1 MRFSKNK
8 ILIIGILGLLFCLT
22 LFFSGVIVGRFSNV
36 GSIPLIFQKEDSTL
50 NILFK
55 PFIQAW
61 EIVHNQYLD
70 QPVDDTKLMRGAI
83 RGMMDSLG
91 DPYSS
96 YLDPDEFK
104 EQNLPLE
111 GEYTGIGAWVD
122 TSGELLI
129 IISSMPNSPAEKV
142 GLEPGDKVV
151 KIDNQNVTDLDPV
164 LVLRKI
170 LGPANTI
177 IHITVI
183 RGESELLDFEITRA
197 VIPIPSVETNL
208 IDDKI
213 GYIRL
218 YTFGVNS
225 YEEFTQALSQL
236 IEDGAQYIVFD
247 LRNNTGGY
255 VDSAID
261 ISSIFLEDKVV
272 FIEEWGDGTIKNYKT
287 EKDPTSVDIP
297 LYVLVNEGSAS
308 ASEITAGALQDYER
322 AILIGKTTF
331 GKGLIQYWIP
341 LEDENGAIRI
351 SIAHWLTPNGRLI
364 QDQGLSPD
372 IEIGFT
378 EADFNAGVD
387 PQLQAAIDQIYGSG
401 KRGC

>member
-8 ILIIGILGLLFCLT
+8 IIVVGLFGLLFCLT
-22 LFFSGVIVGRFSNV
+22 LFFSGVIVGRFSRI
-36 GSIPLIFQKEDSTL
+36 GPLPIIFQMDEGTL

-61 EIVHNQYLD
+61 EIVHDQYLD

-104 EQNLPLE
+104 EQNSPLE

-129 IISSMPNSPAEKV
+129 IISSMPNSPAEKA

-151 KIDNQNVTDLDPV
+151 KIDNLNVSDLDPV

-170 LGPANTI
+170 LGPANTK
-177 IHITVI
+177 IHLTVL
-183 RGESELLDFEITRA
+183 RGESKLLDFEITRT
-197 VIPIPSVETNL
+197 VIPIPSVETDL

-225 YEEFTQALSQL
+225 YDEFAQALSQL

-261 ISSIFLEDKVV
+261 ISSIFLEEKVV
-272 FIEEWGDGTIKNYKT
+272 LIEEWGDGTIKNYETK
-287 EKDPTSVDIP
+287 KDPISVVIP

-322 AILIGKTTF
+322 ALLIGKTTF

-351 SIAHWLTPNGRLI
+351 SIAHWLTPRGRLI
-364 QDQGLSPD
+364 QNQGLSPD

-387 PQLQAAIDQIYGSG
+387 PQLQAAIDLIYGND
-401 KRGC
+401 KP

>member
-8 ILIIGILGLLFCLT
+8 IIVFGIFGLLLSLT
-22 LFFSGVIVGRFSNV
+22 LFFSGVVVGHYANI
-36 GSIPLIFQKEDSTL
+36 GSISYIFQKDESTL

-61 EIVHNQYLD
+61 EIVHDQYLD
-70 QPVDDTKLMRGAI
+70 QPVDDIKLMRGAI

-122 TSGELLI
+122 TSGEFLV
-129 IISSMPNSPAEKV
+129 IISPMPNSPAEKV

-151 KIDNQNVTDLDPV
+151 KIDNQDMTDLDPA
-164 LVLRKI
+164 LVLRKL
-170 LGPANTI
+170 LGPADTNVL
-177 IHITVI
+177 ITVI
-183 RGESELLDFEITRA
+183 RGESELFDFEITRA
-197 VIPIPSVETNL
+197 VISIPSVETNL
-208 IDDKI
+208 IDGQI

-218 YTFGVNS
+218 YAFGANS
-225 YEEFTQALSQL
+225 YDEFKQSLSQL
-236 IEDGAQYIVFD
+236 IEEGAQYIIFD
-247 LRNNTGGY
+247 LRNNTGGF

-261 ISSIFLEDKVV
+261 ISSIFLNDKVV
-272 FIEEWGDGTIKNYKT
+272 LIEEWGDGTIKNYKT
-287 EKDPTSVDIP
+287 IKDPLSEDIP
-297 LYVLVNEGSAS
+297 LFVLINEGSAS
-308 ASEITAGALQDYER
+308 SSEITAGALQDHER
-322 AILIGKTTF
+322 ALLIGKTTF

-364 QDQGLSPD
+364 QDEGLSPD
-372 IEIGFT
+372 IEVDFI
-378 EADFNAGVD
+378 EADLNAGVD
-387 PQLQAAIDQIYGSG
+387 PQLQAAIDLIYENE
-401 KRGC
+401 KL